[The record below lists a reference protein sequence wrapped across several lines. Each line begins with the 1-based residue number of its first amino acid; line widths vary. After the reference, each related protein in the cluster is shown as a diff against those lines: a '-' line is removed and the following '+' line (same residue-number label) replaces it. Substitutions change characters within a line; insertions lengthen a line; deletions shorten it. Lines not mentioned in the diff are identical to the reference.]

1 MSIELVFNRQDY
13 ITLLTEHVSGELND
27 LEFNNL
33 LTWFLSHQS
42 KEITE
47 QEKIELIK
55 ISNCLSST
63 EKVLSLLLVWS
74 SLQ

>member
-13 ITLLTEHVSGELND
+13 ITLLTEYMSGELND

>member
-13 ITLLTEHVSGELND
+13 ITLLTEYVSGELND
-27 LEFNNL
+27 LEFSDL
-33 LTWFLSHQS
+33 LTWFLSYQS

-63 EKVLSLLLVWS
+63 TKVLGLLL
-74 SLQ
+74 Q